1 MRDIDGAD
9 AELARI
15 EALARRRETADG
27 VVWHLWGEGPP
38 MVLFHGA
45 AGSWRHWVRNV
56 ERLSRHRLVIAA
68 DMPGFGQ
75 SDAPPVPVTMDGVAG
90 ALARG
95 IATLLP
101 GDARFDLVGF
111 SLGSTIAGFVAAEMG
126 ARVRRL
132 VLVGAGG
139 LTPPRNI
146 EMMRVRDK
154 QGAERMAAHRENLAR
169 IMIHDPAAID
179 ALALAAQAWNSDHAR
194 LRMRGVLPPMSLTK
208 LLPALGAPVDA
219 IWGEHDQP
227 AAGSLPE
234 RAAALKALRPE
245 ARVAIIPGAGHWVA
259 YEAADAFEAALHAM
273 IG

>member
-1 MRDIDGAD
+1 MRDIAGAE

-15 EALARRRETADG
+15 EALARRRETVGG

-38 MVLFHGA
+38 VVLFHGA

-56 ERLSRHRLVIAA
+56 ERLARHRLVIAA
-68 DMPGFGQ
+68 DMPGFGD
-75 SDAPPVPVTMDGVAG
+75 SATPPVPLTMDGVAG

-95 IATLLP
+95 IGTLLP
-101 GDARFDLVGF
+101 DDARFDLVGF
-111 SLGSTIAGFVAAEMG
+111 SLGSTIAGFVAAAMG
-126 ARVRRL
+126 EQVRRL

-139 LTPPRNI
+139 LTAPRNI

-154 QGAERMAAHRENLAR
+154 QGAERMAAHRENLRR
-169 IMIHDPAAID
+169 IMIHEPAAID

-194 LRMRGVLPPMSLTK
+194 LRMRGVLPPMSLAR
-208 LLPALGAPVDA
+208 LLPAIGVPADA
-219 IWGEHDQP
+219 IWGEYDQP

-245 ARVAIIPGAGHWVA
+245 ARIAIIPGAGHWVA
-259 YEAADAFEAALHAM
+259 YEAAEAFEAALHGM

>member
-1 MRDIDGAD
+1 MRDIDGAE

-15 EALARRRETADG
+15 EALARRRETEGG

-38 MVLFHGA
+38 VVLLHGA

-68 DMPGFGQ
+68 DMPGFGA
-75 SDAPPVPVTMDGVAG
+75 SALPPVPVTMDGVAG

-95 IATLLP
+95 IAALLP

-111 SLGSTIAGFVAAEMG
+111 SLGSAIAGYVTAAMED
-126 ARVRRL
+126 RVRRL

-139 LTPPRNI
+139 LTPPREI
-146 EMMRVRDK
+146 EMVRVREK
-154 QGAERMAAHRENLAR
+154 EGAERMAAHRENLLR

-194 LRMRGVLPPMSLTK
+194 LRMRGVMPPMSLTR
-208 LLPALGAPVDA
+208 LLPALSTPADA
-219 IWGEHDQP
+219 IWGEFDQP
-227 AAGSLPE
+227 AAGALPE
-234 RAAALKALRPE
+234 RTAALRALRP
-245 ARVAIIPGAGHWVA
+245 ASRVAIIPGAGHWVA
-259 YEAADAFEAALHAM
+259 FEAAAAFEAALLQM
-273 IG
+273 ID

>member
-1 MRDIDGAD
+1 MRDIDGAE

-15 EALARRRETADG
+15 EALARRRETEGG

-38 MVLFHGA
+38 VVLLHGA
-45 AGSWRHWVRNV
+45 AGSWRHWLHNV

-68 DMPGFGQ
+68 DMPGFGD
-75 SDAPPVPVTMDGVAG
+75 SADPPVPVTMDGVAG

-101 GDARFDLVGF
+101 DEARFDLVGF
-111 SLGSTIAGFVAAEMG
+111 SLGSAIAGYVAAAMG

-139 LTPPRNI
+139 LTPPRDI

-154 QGAERMAAHRENLAR
+154 QGAERMAAHRENLLR

-179 ALALAAQAWNSDHAR
+179 ALALAAQSWNSDHAR
-194 LRMRGVLPPMSLTK
+194 LRMRGVMPPMSLTR
-208 LLPALGAPVDA
+208 LLPALDVPADA

-227 AAGSLPE
+227 AAGSLPQ
-234 RAAALKALRPE
+234 RVDALKALRPQ
-245 ARVAIIPGAGHWVA
+245 ARVTVIPGAGHWVA
-259 YEAADAFEAALHAM
+259 YEAPEAFEAALRGM
-273 IG
+273 ID